1 MHICLT
7 VYKFQKI
14 QFCHATDGKTA
25 RHHRHHQHERYFS
38 GKWKKTAGLRYT
50 ENILN
55 IGHFIPVV
63 QHGSGDGDCSCWV
76 QLTSS
81 ICCDATV
88 EYLGGDGD
96 CCPIYSQGCLS
107 ATSARQGDG
116 LRNHFAALVRLQ

>member
-25 RHHRHHQHERYFS
+25 LSDITDIIYMKDTFWGN
-38 GKWKKTAGLRYT
+38 GKKKLTRLRYT
-50 ENILN
+50 ENILS

-63 QHGSGDGDCSCWV
+63 QQGNGDGDCSCWV

-116 LRNHFAALVRLQ
+116 I